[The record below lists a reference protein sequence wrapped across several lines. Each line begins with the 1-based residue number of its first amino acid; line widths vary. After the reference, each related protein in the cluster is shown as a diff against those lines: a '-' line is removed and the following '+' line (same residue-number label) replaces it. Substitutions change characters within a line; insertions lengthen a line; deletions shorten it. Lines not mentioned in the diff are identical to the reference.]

1 MKKEILRKAMLHLME
16 DTLPNYYKLTQ
27 EEKELVWKV
36 GLTQIDTMGESYA
49 WKNLTVLTNDELFKL
64 YEICEG
70 SWKRK

>member
-1 MKKEILRKAMLHLME
+1 ME

-49 WKNLTVLTNDELFKL
+49 WKNLTVLTNEELYTL
-64 YEICEG
+64 HDICED
-70 SWKRK
+70 SWGRK

>member
-1 MKKEILRKAMLHLME
+1 MNIQRKAILHLME

-49 WKNLTVLTNDELFKL
+49 WKNLTVLTDEELYKL
-64 YEICEG
+64 HDICEN
-70 SWKRK
+70 SWTRK

>member
-1 MKKEILRKAMLHLME
+1 MNIQRKAILHLME

-49 WKNLTVLTNDELFKL
+49 WKNLAVLTDEELYKL
-64 YEICEG
+64 HDICED
-70 SWKRK
+70 SWTRK